1 MATIPDFVSN
11 FKRLNNNKF
20 NEIVVDEMFEGREE
34 ILELN
39 RSQLM
44 RGLKS
49 DGNKVFPLYSSEKYA
64 DEKYKMN
71 RLAGYSVPDL
81 KLTGDFHEEFTAR
94 RGGKNFLH
102 LYSQDHKSNMLKGK
116 YGKDIFGLTSS
127 SKEEFI
133 EGGYQDRLVR
143 ALKRFLNI

>member
-20 NEIVVDEMFEGREE
+20 NEIVVDEMFNYQER
-34 ILELN
+34 IIDLN
-39 RSQLM
+39 KDQLM
-44 RGLKS
+44 SGFDSTSQRLRSYK
-49 DGNKVFPLYSSEKYA
+49 NREYA
-64 DEKYKMN
+64 EMKN
-71 RLAGYSVPDL
+71 EVNPLAGFGNPDL
-81 KLTGDFHEEFTAR
+81 KLTGQFHRGFHVR
-94 RGGKNFLH
+94 RGGKTFL
-102 LYSQDHKSNMLKGK
+102 LLNSRDEKNDMLKGK